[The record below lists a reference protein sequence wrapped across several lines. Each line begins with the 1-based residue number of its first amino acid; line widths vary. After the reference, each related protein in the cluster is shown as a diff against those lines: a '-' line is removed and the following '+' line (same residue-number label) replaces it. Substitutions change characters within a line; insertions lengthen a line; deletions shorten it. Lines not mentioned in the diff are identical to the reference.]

1 MSYFVASAKL
11 IHFLDWFSLSK
22 KSLICLDLLEP
33 YSFTYPRPMNVYPPP
48 PPAPAPPAQ
57 GLDRKSLL
65 LLSDYLGFYEQR
77 TKIGCSFS
85 EWVEVIWVT
94 PQGSVLGP
102 LRFNIFINDIFLM
115 VEKWDICNFAKNNTI
130 YSCGSDL
137 P

>member
-1 MSYFVASAKL
+1 
-11 IHFLDWFSLSK
+11 
-22 KSLICLDLLEP
+22 
-33 YSFTYPRPMNVYPPP
+33 MNVYPPS

-115 VEKWDICNFAKNNTI
+115 VEKSDICNFANDNTI